1 MLSSTPEIRNTG
13 RDCADSDGQ
22 VDNACGNAARL
33 PKIDYNKSQKGEHIM
48 RQSRRKV
55 LKAGAALAAAAS
67 LPHFARAQSG
77 SIKIG
82 MSMPQTGSLG
92 AGGQAAL
99 VALRLWVDDVNQR
112 GGLLNRKVELI
123 AYDDQTNPANTPGIY
138 TKLLDID
145 KVDLLIAPYGTVP
158 TAPIVPMVKQRGLL
172 LMGNFSFQVNAKVQH
187 DMWFNNSPWNDAASW
202 SDGFIKAGQGAGA
215 KTIAILAADQEFA
228 QNLANGAREL
238 AKKANIQSVYDQ
250 NYPPTT
256 TDFSSLIRGIRA
268 AKPEMVFVM
277 SYPNDSVAIIR
288 AVNEIGVGSQ
298 VQVFGG
304 GMVGLQFTPI
314 MTSLGSLLNGVLN
327 YNSYVPGMKYPGI
340 EDFLARYAKRAAEA
354 RVDPLG
360 FYLPPFNYAIGQ
372 MLEQAV
378 NGTKSLD
385 HKQLAAYL
393 RKNEMKTLVGPIRY
407 DKNGEWA
414 NPRVVQAQFRGVV
427 DKDTE
432 QFRQPGKQIV
442 IYPDA
447 YKTGNVITPFEKA
460 RSAK

>member
-1 MLSSTPEIRNTG
+1 M
-13 RDCADSDGQ
+13 
-22 VDNACGNAARL
+22 
-33 PKIDYNKSQKGEHIM
+33 K
-48 RQSRRKV
+48 QSRRKV
-55 LKAGAALAAAAS
+55 LKAGAAITAAGVFPS
-67 LPHFARAQSG
+67 LSFAQG
-77 SIKIG
+77 GPVKVG

-99 VALRLWVDDVNQR
+99 LALRMWVEDVNKK
-112 GGLLNRKVELI
+112 GGLLNRQVELI

-138 TKLLDID
+138 TKLLDVD

-158 TAPIVPMVKQRGLL
+158 TAPIMPLVKQRGLL

-187 DMWFNNSPWNDAASW
+187 DMWFNNAPWNDASSW
-202 SDGFIKAGQGAGA
+202 SDGFFRAGQRAGA
-215 KTIAILAADQEFA
+215 KTVAVLAADNDFA
-228 QNLANGAREL
+228 QNLANGARTL
-238 AKKANIQSVYDQ
+238 AQKAGIKSVYDQ

-268 AKPEMVFVM
+268 AKPDMVFVM

-288 AVNEIGVGSQ
+288 AVNEIGVGSS
-298 VQVFGG
+298 VKIFGG

-340 EDFLARYAKRAAEA
+340 DEFLKRYAQKAAEA
-354 RVDPLG
+354 KVDPLG

-378 NGTKSLD
+378 GATKSLD
-385 HKQLAAYL
+385 HKRLAEYFH
-393 RKNEMKTLVGPIRY
+393 KNEVKTIVGPIRW

-427 DKDTE
+427 DKDME
-432 QFRQPGKQIV
+432 QFRGPTKQVV
-442 IYPDA
+442 IYPDE
-447 YKTGNVITPFEKA
+447 YKTGDVIVPFEQARKA
-460 RSAK
+460 K